1 VAENGGILAIGLLEL
16 SEMLLVVLEVKRLAQ
31 EPTGAAGDGE
41 TSTLGVT
48 TAAAAGLLGSGSIWD
63 LGGSGSATGAGFTG
77 SD

>member
-1 VAENGGILAIGLLEL
+1 MAENGGILAIGLLEL

-31 EPTGAAGDGE
+31 EPTGAAGEGE

-48 TAAAAGLLGSGSIWD
+48 TAAGLLGSGSIWD